1 MFKRTAALAV
11 GAVALVA
18 GASAPAHAQEAP
30 ASVVIIHGVPDTP
43 VDVYVNGDLTL
54 DDFAPS
60 TVTDPVSLP
69 AGSYDIEVRAADA
82 AATDPALFGG
92 SATVGSGMDYT
103 IVAHLTEAG
112 APTLT
117 AFANDAGPTPVGQGC
132 VMVRHTAAAP
142 AVDVY
147 AGETRVIS
155 GLANPESSGAL
166 EVPVGTISAT
176 VTPAGADA
184 VVIGPADVPVTEG
197 TCTIVYA
204 IGSLEAD
211 NLGVVVQTL
220 AVGTEQAPPAPAP
233 TTPAPTTPAPTTP
246 APRPGGSG
254 PAAIPNRV
262 ESGDTGL
269 AADASRDDVTL
280 LVTLGGLALLSGGAA
295 TVALARTRRD

>member
-1 MFKRTAALAV
+1 MLKRTAALAL
-11 GAVALVA
+11 GTFALVA
-18 GASAPAHAQEAP
+18 GAPAQAQDAP
-30 ASVVIIHGVPDTP
+30 ASVVIVHGVPDTP

-69 AGSYDIEVRAADA
+69 AGTYDIEVRGADA

-92 SATVGSGMDYT
+92 SATVASGMDYT
-103 IVAHLTEAG
+103 VVAHLTEAG

-117 AFANDAGPTPVGQGC
+117 AFGNDAGPTPAGQGC

-147 AGETRVIS
+147 AGDAKVIS
-155 GLANPESSGAL
+155 GLANPDSSPAL
-166 EVPVGTISAT
+166 EVPVGTVSAK

-220 AVGTEQAPPAPAP
+220 PVGVEQTPAPTP
-233 TTPAPTTPAPTTP
+233 TTPAPTTPAPGQPAP
-246 APRPGGSG
+246 APRPSGGGSN
-254 PAAIPNRV
+254 IPNRV
-262 ESGDTGL
+262 ESGDSGL
-269 AADASRDDVTL
+269 AARSDSADLTFL
-280 LVTLGGLALLSGGAA
+280 ATMGGLALLSGGAA
-295 TVALARTRRD
+295 TVALARSRRD